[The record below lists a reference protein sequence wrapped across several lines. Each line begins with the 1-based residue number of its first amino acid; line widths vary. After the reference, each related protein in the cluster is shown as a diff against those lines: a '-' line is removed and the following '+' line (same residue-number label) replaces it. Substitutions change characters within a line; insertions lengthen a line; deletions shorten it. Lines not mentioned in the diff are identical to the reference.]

1 MFARARAIAATL
13 MIVSALGAI
22 YVAWLLDPA
31 FLPPSMSSF
40 LFRNFGE
47 RPYAAPVATAKLPKL
62 QPEAV
67 CPPGN
72 SEWRDAQTVDGVDIK
87 ASLLCEPDNPY
98 EVAAFV
104 KGTNNVSMATLME
117 TQLTPDAVVKG
128 RDLDGDG
135 DPDEIHIRLE
145 VAELNGHS
153 PDAKIE
159 VPGYSIAP
167 GVKPGFWAFVP
178 KARGMATRNLETFEA
193 QPMLRMPSP
202 SIRVEQG
209 DKVKITLENT
219 HYLPHTI
226 HLHGVDHPFKDAN
239 GEGNDG
245 VPLISEMPIFPG
257 EQRTYDIQPR
267 QDGSMFYHCHVQP
280 QSHVLMGLN
289 GLFVVEPNRPN
300 NWVQTL
306 NVGAGQV
313 RHPSVAVQ
321 ERNSQEYDM
330 HYLAIDYEMHNILK
344 TSNDPRVVSKRLHRD
359 YNITKRKP
367 EAFLLNGRSFPYTI
381 RESLVIVKPDER
393 VKMRILNGGAD
404 PIYLHTHGHKVT
416 ETHYDG
422 IERPEAAR
430 ITRDVVHVGP
440 AQRVDVELQ
449 TVNDGLH
456 SYGPGAWLMHDH
468 REEGVTTNGI
478 GPGGNISLIVY
489 EEYLGENGIPK
500 IPGNLSTLFT
510 EEYWRGEIPVFADM
524 DPKGLLSE
532 PVPTASTLT
541 TTFLTALLV
550 ALLGLFFGSLL
561 WLIRSG
567 GAASAAA
574 KK

>member
-1 MFARARAIAATL
+1 MAKARASAAVL
-13 MIVSALGAI
+13 MILSALAAV
-22 YVAWLLDPA
+22 YVAWLLNPA
-31 FLPPSMSSF
+31 YLPPSLSDF
-40 LFRNFGE
+40 LFRNLGE
-47 RPYAAPVATAKLPKL
+47 RPYAAPAATAELPKSE
-62 QPEAV
+62 PEAI

-72 SEWRDAQTVDGVDIK
+72 SEWRAGQSIDDVEVQE
-87 ASLLCEPDNPY
+87 SLYCEPDNPY

-104 KGTNNVSMATLME
+104 KGTNNVSAGTLMN

-153 PDAKIE
+153 PDAPIE

-167 GVKPGFWAFVP
+167 GIKPGFWVFVP

-202 SIRVEQG
+202 TIRVEQG
-209 DKVKITLENT
+209 DQVKITLENT

-226 HLHGVDHPFKDAN
+226 HLHGVDHPYQDAN

-257 EQRTYDIQPR
+257 ESRTYDIQPR

-300 NWVQTL
+300 NPVQTL

-313 RHPSVAVQ
+313 RHPSVAVK
-321 ERNSQEYDM
+321 ERNSREYDM

-359 YNITKRKP
+359 YNITKREP

-393 VKMRILNGGAD
+393 IKMRILNGGAD
-404 PIYLHTHGHKVT
+404 PIYLHTHGHKMT

-422 IERPEAAR
+422 IERPEGSR
-430 ITRDVVHVGP
+430 VIRDVVHVGP
-440 AQRVDVELQ
+440 AQRVDVEIE

-478 GPGGNISLIVY
+478 GPGGNISMIVY
-489 EEYLGENGIPK
+489 EEFLGENGIPK
-500 IPGNLSTLFT
+500 TAGNLSTLFT

-524 DPKGLLSE
+524 DPNGLLSE
-532 PVPTASTLT
+532 PVPVASSSASIA
-541 TTFLTALLV
+541 LTALLI
-550 ALLGLFFGSLL
+550 AMLGLFFGSMF
-561 WLIRSG
+561 WLIRTGSG
-567 GAASAAA
+567 GASR
-574 KK
+574 